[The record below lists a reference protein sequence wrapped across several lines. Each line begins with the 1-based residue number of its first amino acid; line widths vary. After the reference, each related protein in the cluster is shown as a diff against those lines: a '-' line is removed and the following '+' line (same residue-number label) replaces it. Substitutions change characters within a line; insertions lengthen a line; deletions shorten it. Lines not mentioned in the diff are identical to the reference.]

1 MRNDICQYV
10 KKWLGYLLMALVL
23 ALAGCGG
30 DESAT
35 SGQESR
41 TAKHSV
47 ENGKNDFSTLAIIP
61 SADSV
66 EVGHSLSF
74 MVKATNS
81 SGVAHDVTT
90 QATCVSSQ
98 TAVAT
103 ISTSGVIQA
112 VATGET
118 SISCDV
124 GELSA
129 GGIVIRVSGKHSVSQ
144 LQITPGVT
152 SVAKGTHVQYT
163 ALAFYHDGTRKDVT
177 DQVVW
182 SSSASGT
189 ASVDSNG
196 LVIAQAAGN
205 TVITGV
211 FDGITSNSADLTVT
225 DASLVSLDIT
235 TSGLSLAIGTEQQL
249 TVIGH
254 YTDGTTQ
261 NLTAQV
267 AWNSDDLLL
276 ATVSDTGLLIT
287 LLNGTVTI
295 SASLG
300 DVTSDGILV
309 TIKPAV
315 MNGLQITP
323 GNINLPEGTSH
334 PLTAIASFSDGTT
347 QNVTNL
353 VNWASSDTAVANV
366 MLTGSVHALAEGTAV
381 ISANL
386 QGIESN
392 HASVTVSAASVL
404 SISVDP
410 LLTTI
415 ANGTTQQL
423 KATALF
429 SDGSLVDITAQA
441 NWLSGDTSI
450 ATVSTDGLVQGIAEG
465 STVISAHLQGT
476 VSNEHSLT
484 VTSALLTEL
493 SITPVTTSI
502 AKGTA
507 QLFNAIATFSDGTTQ
522 DVTNLVSWASSN
534 TQVAIIDAKG
544 RAQAL
549 SQGATNIVA
558 QYLATQSLS
567 VTLTVTAETMTSLNI
582 TPAILNLAN
591 GLDQQLQAVATFTD
605 GSTQDV
611 TDLVS
616 WLSSNTAVATV
627 NSGMVQGISEGAATV
642 SGRYEGF
649 EGTADLNVTAAALD
663 RVRVESDHMGEL
675 AIQLLGSSIFNVTTN
690 AYYTDGTRIVI
701 DNSLV
706 TYHSTET
713 SLLTVNTEGLVT
725 LKAGV
730 LTNERISSVVNFS
743 GTMVNS
749 ENTINVNC
757 LAALPPL
764 ASICTIGSIEQP
776 ASGH

>member
-1 MRNDICQYV
+1 MKNDICQNV
-10 KKWLGYLLMALVL
+10 KKWLGYILMVLVL
-23 ALAGCGG
+23 ILAGCGG
-30 DESAT
+30 DESDISDPKNRT
-35 SGQESR
+35 GSNITDKSGNHPS
-41 TAKHSV
+41 ALSM
-47 ENGKNDFSTLAIIP
+47 IP
-61 SADSV
+61 SAQSV
-66 EVGHSLSF
+66 EAGSTLSF
-74 MVKATNS
+74 IVEATY
-81 SGVAHDVTT
+81 GAGETHDVTAE
-90 QATCVSSQ
+90 ATCVSGK

-103 ISTSGVIQA
+103 VSSSGVIQA
-112 VATGET
+112 ISPGEALV
-118 SISCDV
+118 SCEF
-124 GELSA
+124 GGISA
-129 GGIVIRVSGKHSVSQ
+129 GGIVITVSGGHTVSQ

-182 SSSASGT
+182 RSSASGT
-189 ASVDSNG
+189 ASVESNG
-196 LVIAQAAGN
+196 LIIAQADGN
-205 TVITGV
+205 AVITGV
-211 FDGITSNSADLTVT
+211 FDGITSNSATLTVT

-235 TSGLSLAIGTEQQL
+235 SSGLSLAVGTEQQL

-276 ATVSDTGLLIT
+276 ATVSDTGLLIA

-300 DVTSDGILV
+300 GVNSDGILV

-323 GNINLPEGTSH
+323 GNINLPAGTSH

-366 MLTGSVHALAEGTAV
+366 MLTGSVHALAKGSAV

-392 HASVTVSAASVL
+392 HASVTVSAASIL

-410 LLTTI
+410 PLTTI
-415 ANGTTQQL
+415 ASGTTQQL

-429 SDGSLVDITAQA
+429 SDGNLVDITSQA
-441 NWLSGDTSI
+441 NWLSGDTNI
-450 ATVSTDGLVQGIAEG
+450 ATVSSDGLIQGITEG

-476 VSNEHSLT
+476 ASTEHSLT

-507 QLFNAIATFSDGTTQ
+507 QLFKAIATFSDGTTQ
-522 DVTNLVSWASSN
+522 DVTNLVSWVSSN
-534 TQVAIIDAKG
+534 THVAIIDAKG

-549 SQGATNIVA
+549 SQGTTNIVA
-558 QYLATQSLS
+558 QYLTTQSLS
-567 VTLTVTAETMTSLNI
+567 VNLTVTAETLTSLSI
-582 TPAILNLAN
+582 TPAVLNLAN
-591 GLDQQLQAVATFTD
+591 GLSQQLQAVATFTD

-611 TDLVS
+611 TELVN
-616 WLSSNTAVATV
+616 WFSSNTAVATV
-627 NSGMVQGISEGAATV
+627 ASGKVQGISEGAVTV

-663 RVRVESDHMGEL
+663 RVHMESDHMGEL
-675 AIQLLGSSIFNVTTN
+675 AIQLLGSSLFNVSTN
-690 AYYTDGTRIVI
+690 AYYTDGTRIVV

-706 TYHSTET
+706 TYYTTET
-713 SLLTVNTEGLVT
+713 SLITVNTEGLVT

-730 LTNERISSVVNFS
+730 LTNERISSVVDFS
-743 GTMVNS
+743 GSMVNS
-749 ENTINVNC
+749 ENAVNVNC

-764 ASICTIGSIEQP
+764 ASICTISSVEQP
-776 ASGH
+776 ASDH